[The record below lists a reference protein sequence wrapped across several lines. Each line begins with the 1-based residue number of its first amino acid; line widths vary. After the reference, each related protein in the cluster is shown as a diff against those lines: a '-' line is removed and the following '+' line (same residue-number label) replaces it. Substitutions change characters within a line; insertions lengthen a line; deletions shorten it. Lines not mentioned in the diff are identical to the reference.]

1 MAASDI
7 VIRPLLSEKSYNGI
21 ANKRYTFVVAKTAN
35 KTQIKDAIESMFDGV
50 KVEKVNTANYLGKL
64 KRMGRNEGMTSSYK
78 KAIVILKEDSK
89 SIALFDSLSYREQ
102 VE

>member
-1 MAASDI
+1 MAASGI

-89 SIALFDSLSYREQ
+89 SIALFDSLS
-102 VE
+102 